1 MKYEVFRNTEKKGF
15 AVSKKIYYSFV
26 AFLFSSFA
34 VAQTICNPTGN
45 LIIFSNYDGGT
56 LNINLDAPMS
66 NIKIGVLSYEGV
78 NINISGIGASAV
90 TAVAYV
96 GFNANNAHCGSV
108 INTNIT
114 GTPGGSVNTITFA
127 PPTSL
132 SNPNGNANMVC
143 ASSCSITTDQGGC
156 NTVDQVED
164 YFLDLFP
171 GSTIFMHKV
180 QYGCWS
186 GTQNVT
192 GGGTCCALTT
202 GINAL
207 VEDKNTFVFPN
218 PATDN
223 ITLSFAAP
231 VNKANVS
238 VVNVAGQIVKEINNV
253 SGNAITIDI
262 ISLPAGI
269 YSVETTNG
277 NEILHSRFVK
287 N

>member
-1 MKYEVFRNTEKKGF
+1 M
-15 AVSKKIYYSFV
+15 KKIYASFI
-26 AFLFSSFA
+26 ALLFTSFA
-34 VAQTICNPTGN
+34 FAQTICNPTGN
-45 LIIFSNYDGGT
+45 LLIFSNYDGGT

-127 PPTSL
+127 PPASF
-132 SNPNGNANMVC
+132 SNPNGNPNMIC
-143 ASSCSITTDQGGC
+143 AYSCSTTTNQGGC

-164 YFLDLFP
+164 YFMDLFP

-186 GTQNVT
+186 GTQNVSN
-192 GGGTCCALTT
+192 GGTCCSLTT
-202 GINAL
+202 GISNSD
-207 VEDKNTFVFPN
+207 EEKSISVFPN
-218 PATDN
+218 PATN
-223 ITLSFAAP
+223 NLTLSFTTA
-231 VNKANVS
+231 VNKATIRIL
-238 VVNVAGQIVKEINNV
+238 NVAGQIIKEINSV
-253 SGNAITIDI
+253 SGNNVMIDVATF
-262 ISLPAGI
+262 PAGV
-269 YSVETTNG
+269 YFVETTNEG
-277 NEILHSRFVK
+277 AVTHTRFIK
-287 N
+287 E